1 MATIQEKMMGAVKE
15 VGEAEGFAYVLDAAS
30 IPFIG
35 ATATDVTDKVKAK
48 LGVK

>member
-1 MATIQEKMMGAVKE
+1 MMGAVNE
-15 VGEAEGFAYVLDAAS
+15 VGEAEAYANVIDAAS
-30 IPFIG
+30 IPIIG